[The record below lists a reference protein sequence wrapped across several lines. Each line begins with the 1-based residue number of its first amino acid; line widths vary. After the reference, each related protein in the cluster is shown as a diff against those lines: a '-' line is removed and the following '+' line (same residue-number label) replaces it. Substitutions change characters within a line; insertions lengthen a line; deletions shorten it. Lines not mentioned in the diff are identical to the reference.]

1 MKQSWVILAIAL
13 LVACQA
19 DEETKSDPVAMP
31 AQIECDGTITI
42 GGHGQLICINT
53 ATDAGKTCS
62 ASSECQGVCLA
73 DGQVCSPEAPYYG
86 GHDVYENGTIATPCV
101 D

>member
-13 LVACQA
+13 LAACQA
-19 DEETKSDPVAMP
+19 DEDTKSDPVAMP

-42 GGHGQLICINT
+42 GGHGQPICINT
-53 ATDAGKTCS
+53 ATDSGKTCS
-62 ASSECQGVCLA
+62 ASSDCQDVCLA

-86 GHDVYENGTIATPCV
+86 CHEVFEHGQIAPLCV

>member
-13 LVACQA
+13 LAACQA
-19 DEETKSDPVAMP
+19 DEETKSDPLLMP

-86 GHDVYENGTIATPCV
+86 CHDVYENGTIATLCV